1 MKTKP
6 LIQKTD
12 LLSVVFIS
20 FGLLLIAIGI
30 IWMAIRFNFEVQ
42 VVIPLIAFGVA
53 FLADLVVIIIYVVWF
68 INSKNIKKKG
78 IIIEA
83 KINKLINKSEDG
95 KYFEHPYLISY
106 EYEYNGKRYYS
117 ENESIPEAYYQYLH
131 DENISTIE
139 IKAYKNLAMLKGKEY

>member
-12 LLSVVFIS
+12 LLSVIFIS

-30 IWMAIRFNFEVQ
+30 IWMAIKFNFEVQ

-53 FLADLVVIIIYVVWF
+53 FLADLVVIIIYVIWF

-83 KINKLINKSEDG
+83 KINKLINKSVDG
-95 KYFEHPYLISY
+95 KYFEHPYF
-106 EYEYNGKRYYS
+106 
-117 ENESIPEAYYQYLH
+117 
-131 DENISTIE
+131 
-139 IKAYKNLAMLKGKEY
+139 